1 MPPGSGQMFSHYRLD
16 EKIGE
21 GGMGVV
27 WKATDTTLG
36 RLVAIKILPE
46 VFSEDPERLARFER
60 EAKLLASLNHPN
72 IAVIHG
78 LHHAEGVHFLAM
90 ELVQGEDLAQRL
102 QRGAMPVE
110 EAIAVAKQIAEA
122 LEAAHESGVV
132 HRDLK
137 PANIQI
143 TSEGKVKVLDFG
155 LAKAFESDSASGSP
169 SLSPTMTSAGT
180 RAGMIL
186 GTAAYM
192 SPEQARGRSV
202 DRRADIWA
210 FGCVLLEMLT
220 AQQPFGGETISD
232 SMAAVLRA
240 EPDWNTLPSGTPGAL
255 RRLMRRCLTKD
266 PKQRLRDVG
275 EARIVLEDVSKGV
288 AEEPAVAAPTAAPPT
303 RSTLTTVLWLSG
315 LLIAASL
322 GGFVTWSLRPQP
334 TQPPVRK
341 YLLSLKDLDA
351 NYRQSPWIS
360 PNGKRIAYASAGHL
374 WIRDLSQL
382 KAKAIPDS
390 EGARVPFW
398 SPDSSSLAYT
408 SNGKL
413 WKVSAAGGQPVSIC
427 DLSTTIDGGTWGAD
441 GNIVLVPTTGPL
453 SEVSARG
460 GDPRTLLEP
469 ESGKETDFHKPWF
482 LPGGRGLIFVVH
494 RVEGPDTLA
503 LFTGKKR
510 QVLMQIP
517 GARIDNPSYSPTGHI
532 VYSREGNNAGIYA
545 VPFSL
550 DKLELT
556 GEPFLVEPDGS
567 MPSQSQD
574 GTLIYVQGAAHAL
587 NQLVWVDRSGKVLE
601 KAGQPQREI
610 NSPIVSP
617 DGRKVALSADE
628 NNNRDVWI
636 QDLARGTR
644 TRLTFDTALDFP
656 VAWSP
661 SGDRVFFVEGLGGAP
676 AIRSKAADGTGE
688 ISTHA
693 NGDFATLSPDGKH
706 LAFTVRD
713 PKTKEDLWT
722 LSLEGDAKPVVL
734 LQTPAR
740 ERVPII
746 SPDGKY
752 VAYISDESGRDEIYL
767 TRFPTGGGKWQVSVD
782 GGVTPVWVKKTG
794 ELLFRN
800 GDVVMTVPVATQP
813 TLTLGQPRELYNGSV
828 SKLLLTP
835 GKRFDSDPA
844 GGRMLAIQGV
854 GESTVEMGI
863 TVVENWFAEFD
874 KR

>member
-1 MPPGSGQMFSHYRLD
+1 VPSSSGQMFSHYRLD

-46 VFSEDPERLARFER
+46 MFSEDPERLARFER
-60 EAKLLASLNHPN
+60 EAKLLASLNHPS

-78 LHHAEGVHFLAM
+78 LHQAEGVHFLAM
-90 ELVQGEDLAQRL
+90 ELVLGEDLAQRL

-110 EAIAVAKQIAEA
+110 EAIAVARQIAEA

-137 PANIQI
+137 PANIQL
-143 TSEGKVKVLDFG
+143 TPEGKVKVLDFG

-220 AQQPFGGETISD
+220 ARQPFGGETISD

-240 EPDWNTLPSGTPGAL
+240 EPDWNSLPPDVSSSL
-255 RRLMRRCLTKD
+255 RRLLRRCLAKD
-266 PKQRLRDVG
+266 PKQRLRDIG
-275 EARIVLEDVSKGV
+275 EARIVLEDVVKGV
-288 AEEPAVAAPTAAPPT
+288 AEEPVVAAMAAVPPT
-303 RSTLTTVLWLSG
+303 RRTGVTILWIVG
-315 LLIAASL
+315 LLAAASL
-322 GGFVTWSLRPQP
+322 GSFVTWRLRPATPQL
-334 TQPPVRK
+334 PVRK
-341 YLLSLKDLDA
+341 FLLSTKDLEA
-351 NYRQSPWIS
+351 SYRQSPWIS
-360 PNGKRIAYASAGHL
+360 PDGERIAYASTGRL

-382 KAKAIPDS
+382 KAKEIPDS
-390 EGARVPFW
+390 EGGRVPFW
-398 SPDSSSLAYT
+398 SPDGSSLAYT
-408 SNGKL
+408 AGGKL

-427 DLSTTIDGGTWGAD
+427 DLPTSIDGGAWGAD
-441 GNIVLVPTTGPL
+441 DSIVLAPTTGAL

-460 GDPRTLLEP
+460 GDPRTILEP

-494 RVEGPDTLA
+494 RVEGPDTLTV
-503 LFTGKKR
+503 LSGKSR
-510 QVLMQIP
+510 HVLLQIP

-532 VYSREGNNAGIYA
+532 VYSREGSNAGIYA

-550 DKLELT
+550 EKLELT
-556 GEPFLVEPDGS
+556 GEPFLVEADGAL
-567 MPSQSQD
+567 PSQSKN
-574 GTLIYVQGAAHAL
+574 GLLVYVQGAAHAL
-587 NQLVWVDRSGKVLE
+587 NQMVWVDQSGKVLE

-610 NSPIVSP
+610 TAPVISP

-644 TRLTFDTALDFP
+644 TRLTFDTALEYP
-656 VAWSP
+656 LAWSP
-661 SGDRVFFVEGLGGAP
+661 AGDRVFFVEGVGGNP

-693 NGDFATLSPDGKH
+693 NGDFGTLSPDGKQ

-713 PKTKEDLWT
+713 PKTKDDLWV
-722 LSLEGDAKPVVL
+722 LSLEGDGKPVLL

-740 ERVPII
+740 ERIPVI
-746 SPDGKY
+746 SPDGHY

-767 TRFPTGGGKWQVSVD
+767 TRFPGGGGKWQVSVD

-800 GDVVMTVPVATQP
+800 GDVIMTVPVATQP
-813 TLTLGQPRELYNGSV
+813 ALTLGQPRELYNGNIA
-828 SKLLLTP
+828 KLLLAP
-835 GKRFDSDPA
+835 GKKFDADPA
-844 GGRMLAIQGV
+844 GGRILAVQGV

-863 TVVENWFAEFD
+863 TVVENWFAEFS

>member
-1 MPPGSGQMFSHYRLD
+1 MLAHYRLD

-36 RLVAIKILPE
+36 RPVAIKILPE
-46 VFSEDPERLARFER
+46 MFSEDPERLSRFER

-78 LHHAEGVHFLAM
+78 LHQAEGVHFLAM

-102 QRGAMPVE
+102 QRGVMPVE
-110 EAIAVAKQIAEA
+110 EAVAVAKQIAEA

-143 TSEGKVKVLDFG
+143 TPEGQVKVLDFG

-220 AQQPFGGETISD
+220 AKQTFGGETISD

-240 EPDWNTLPSGTPGAL
+240 EPDWKTLPPDASPAL
-255 RRLMRRCLTKD
+255 RRLLRRCLAKD
-266 PKQRLRDVG
+266 PKQRLRDIG
-275 EARIVLEDVSKGV
+275 EARIILEDVIKGV
-288 AEEPAVAAPTAAPPT
+288 AEEPVVAVTTEVPPV
-303 RSTLTTVLWLSG
+303 RRMRATVLWLSG
-315 LLIAASL
+315 LLIATALGSL
-322 GGFVTWSLRPQP
+322 VTWRLRPAP
-334 TQPPVRK
+334 PQPPVRK
-341 YLLSLKDLDA
+341 FLLSMKDLEA

-360 PNGKRIAYASAGHL
+360 PDGKRIAYASAGRL
-374 WIRDLSQL
+374 WIRDLAQL
-382 KAKAIPDS
+382 KAKEIPDS
-390 EGARVPFW
+390 EGGRVPFW
-398 SPDSSSLAYT
+398 SPDGSSLAYT
-408 SNGKL
+408 ASGKL

-427 DLSTTIDGGTWGAD
+427 DLPSSIDGGAWGAD
-441 GNIVLVPTTGPL
+441 DSIVLAPTTGPL

-482 LPGGRGLIFVVH
+482 LPGGRGLLFVVH
-494 RVEGPDTLA
+494 RVEGSDTLA
-503 LFTGKKR
+503 LLSNKKR
-510 QVLMQIP
+510 RVLIQIP
-517 GARIDNPSYSPTGHI
+517 GARIDNPSYSTTGHI
-532 VYSREGNNAGIYA
+532 VYSREGSNAGIYA

-550 DKLELT
+550 EKLEVV
-556 GEPFLVEPDGS
+556 GEPFLVEADGGV
-567 MPSQSQD
+567 PSQSRD
-574 GTLIYVQGAAHAL
+574 GMLIYVQGASHVL
-587 NQLVWVDRSGKVLE
+587 NQMVWVDRSGKVLE
-601 KAGQPQREI
+601 KTGQEQREI
-610 NSPIVSP
+610 MAPIVSP

-644 TRLTFDTALDFP
+644 TRLTFDPAADFP
-656 VAWSP
+656 LAWSP
-661 SGDRVFFVEGLGGAP
+661 AGDRVFFVEGLGGVST
-676 AIRSKAADGTGE
+676 IKSKAADGTGE
-688 ISTHA
+688 TTTHVK
-693 NGDFATLSPDGKH
+693 GDFASLSPDGKS
-706 LAFTVRD
+706 LAFITRD
-713 PKTKEDLWT
+713 PKTKEDLWMM
-722 LSLEGDAKPVVL
+722 SLEGDGKPVVL

-740 ERVPII
+740 ERIPVI
-746 SPDGKY
+746 SPDGRY

-767 TRFPTGGGKWQVSVD
+767 TRFPNGGGKWQVSVD
-782 GGVTPVWVKKTG
+782 GGVGPVWVKKTG

-800 GDVVMTVPVATQP
+800 GDAIMIVPVATQP
-813 TLTLGQPRELYNGSV
+813 ALTLGQPRELYNAGA
-828 SKLLLTP
+828 SKLLVAP
-835 GKRFDSDPA
+835 GKKFDPDPA
-844 GGRMLAIQGV
+844 GGRILAVQGV
-854 GESTVEMGI
+854 GELTVEAGI
-863 TVVENWFAEFD
+863 TVVENWFAESS